1 MEANGASTPE
11 ERAGQLRWI
20 ADHLWSDT
28 PHGAVHRAVE
38 AQPQPVWLQ
47 LWHRALADGALRPGP
62 SCALADT
69 SEQGASS
76 KGKESAV
83 IVAAFVLSIP
93 YLECPCAEEGG
104 AVKSGAKAAMRR
116 YVCVSLGSG
125 SRCLAAHDAPPS
137 DAGERVRRLLELRD
151 GHAEVMARRGFIA
164 FLLGIAE
171 ASARCSD
178 RAYADLFLR
187 RRSGDCDAATAVGA
201 SGSPQWELR
210 ETAALHL
217 VCTRWMCGSLAAVAG
232 GSGRSGHLLLRAACG
247 CWLNPTMQSEASA
260 KEADC
265 ASPTVTYVD
274 RHALAAHYSPLNG
287 AAPLLHAARVKP
299 GKGRANLSMSCTDKV
314 WRWHALGVQGRRR
327 APIFPVPMRL
337 SSIHVLHPPFKDL
350 GDLQAAADNAAATFQ
365 WRSRRCWLH
374 KDSDATLPST
384 PKFAFFSS
392 ADFAATSPLAA
403 AKLRDAGASID
414 SNYSRSRWLCV
425 RSVVASRKRGRD
437 EEAEAPALGSATAR
451 VGATLQHVARDTMAA
466 VPPLPSV
473 DASSR
478 KAATGV
484 PHRDCTDLCVH
495 EGDAAPAS
503 YAMAAIGERDAQTII
518 ADAENLSMSQRVH
531 RHHLQPLGTGDDS
544 IRLLWASS
552 SHMDGADLR
561 LRATENFEGSPMARA
576 PRATPW
582 SHRESTC
589 RVSEGP
595 GLRPADFLPELI
607 RHDPRP
613 PPVTRTPHTT
623 GSALEQDAGMERRKD
638 TRRPLDARPDATA
651 EAPP

>member
-437 EEAEAPALGSATAR
+437 EEAEAPALGSATCSWQCFRSGGDHDCSLVLNTKAGLPQGMTGRVLAR
-451 VGATLQHVARDTMAA
+451 RCSTSPEIPWQQCPLSRPWMHHRVRQLQ
-466 VPPLPSV
+466 
-473 DASSR
+473 ASLTEIALISASM
-478 KAATGV
+478 KAS
-484 PHRDCTDLCVH
+484 
-495 EGDAAPAS
+495 AAPAS

-561 LRATENFEGSPMARA
+561 LRATENFEGSP
-576 PRATPW
+576 
-582 SHRESTC
+582 
-589 RVSEGP
+589 
-595 GLRPADFLPELI
+595 
-607 RHDPRP
+607 
-613 PPVTRTPHTT
+613 
-623 GSALEQDAGMERRKD
+623 
-638 TRRPLDARPDATA
+638 
-651 EAPP
+651 